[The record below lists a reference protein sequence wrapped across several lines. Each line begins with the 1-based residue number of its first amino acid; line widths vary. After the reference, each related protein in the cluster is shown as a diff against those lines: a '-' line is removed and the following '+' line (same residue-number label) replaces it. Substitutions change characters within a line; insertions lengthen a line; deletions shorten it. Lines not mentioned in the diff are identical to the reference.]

1 MNQKDS
7 LDKRVDLPEK
17 FVLTDEFKNIF
28 DQMENTKKNLFITG
42 KAGCGKSTLLEY
54 FRQKTKKNFAVLS
67 FTGLASLRVR
77 GNTIHSFFKF
87 PPRFIR
93 QYDPDIR
100 LHRNPAVLKNLDTII
115 IDECSA
121 VRADL
126 LDAIDESLKKN
137 RKNEKIF
144 GGVQIILIGDLL
156 QLAPITGG
164 AENESIEKTYPDG
177 AFFFNARVFN
187 SAKFKTLELTKIFRQ
202 SDEFFIDLLNK
213 FRLAKVEDEDLDFIN
228 TRFVGEDFETPEGV
242 IQLSTVN
249 SKVDKINED
258 KLNKIKSKSYT
269 YTAQIKDKFKRE
281 MPAPETLVLKVGAQ
295 VMCLANEKEQ
305 KWVNGTIAIVK
316 ELNEKEIKI
325 GIGDKIYLIN
335 KFQWEQYEYDCT
347 GSVVIPKI
355 VGRYIQFPLK
365 LAWAATIHKCQGQ
378 TFKDVVIDMD
388 RGSFCH
394 GQTYV
399 ALSRATSIEGI
410 HLKREINRGDLVFD
424 KRVFNFLG
432 TELEKKYITEI
443 DSFRGTSK
451 KNVSEVEK
459 WSTKDE
465 KKLISLYK
473 KKVPE
478 IALARILNKTT
489 SEVRHKILEL
499 LKFN

>member
-1 MNQKDS
+1 MVGQDS

-17 FVLTDEFKNIF
+17 FIFTDEFKNIF
-28 DQMENTKKNLFITG
+28 DQMENTKTNLFITG

-77 GNTIHSFFKF
+77 GSTIHSFFKF
-87 PPRFIR
+87 PPRFISEN
-93 QYDPDIR
+93 DPDIR
-100 LHRNPAVLKNLDTII
+100 LHRNSKVLKNLDAII

-137 RKNEKIF
+137 RNNQKIF

-164 AENESIEKTYPDG
+164 SENDTIERVYPEG
-177 AFFFNARVFN
+177 AFFFNARVFK

-213 FRLAKVEDEDLDFIN
+213 FRIAKIKDEDLDFIN

-258 KLNKIKSKSYT
+258 KLNEINSKSFT
-269 YTAQIKDKFKRE
+269 YKAQVKDKFKRE
-281 MPAPETLVLKVGAQ
+281 MPAPETLILKVGAQ
-295 VMCLANEKEQ
+295 VMCLANDPDK
-305 KWVNGTIAIVK
+305 KWVNGTIAIVR
-316 ELNEKEIKI
+316 ELNDKEIKI
-325 GIGDKIYLIN
+325 GIGNKIYSIN
-335 KFQWEQYEYDCT
+335 RFQWEQYEYDCT
-347 GSVVIPKI
+347 GSLVIPKI

-388 RGSFCH
+388 RGAFCH

-432 TELEKKYITEI
+432 TKLEKKYITEI
-443 DSFRGTSK
+443 DTFKSTVNK
-451 KNVSEVEK
+451 KNNSQA
-459 WSTKDE
+459 WSVRDE

-478 IALARILNKTT
+478 IALSRILNKSV
-489 SEVRHKILEL
+489 SEIRQKILEL
-499 LKFN
+499 LKLN